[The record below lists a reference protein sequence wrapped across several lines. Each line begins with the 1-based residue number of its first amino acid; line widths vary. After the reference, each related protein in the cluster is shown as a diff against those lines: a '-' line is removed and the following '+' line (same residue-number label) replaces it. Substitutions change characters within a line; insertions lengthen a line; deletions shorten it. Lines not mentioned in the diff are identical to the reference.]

1 MARPKGQPKLGG
13 RVKGTPNKLTGD
25 VKAMVLK
32 ALNGAGGAAYLQR
45 QADENPGAFMALVGK
60 VLPLTVAGDGNAP
73 IIFITRAE

>member
-13 RVKGTPNKLTGD
+13 RVKGTPNKITGD

-32 ALNGAGGAAYLQR
+32 ALDGAGGAEYLQE
-45 QADENPGAFMALVGK
+45 QATENPGAFMALVGK